1 MSDDYPTE
9 AELERIEKWDC
20 IPEQAG
26 HELMAFVQGIWYFAE
41 WGWHRDGDDYY
52 ISTGG
57 WSGDESIITALQQ
70 NSLFWSL
77 RHRSTRAGGH
87 YFICLCRHA
96 FSHDLCDACRGTGL
110 LAAEPQPV
118 EESPSGD

>member
-1 MSDDYPTE
+1 MSDYPTE

-26 HELMAFVQGIWYFAE
+26 HDLMAFVQGIWHFAD
-41 WGWHRDGDDYY
+41 WGWHREGDDYY

-57 WSGDESIITALQQ
+57 WSGNESIIDALSQ
-70 NSLFWSL
+70 NFIFWSL
-77 RHRSTRAGGH
+77 RMQSRRAGGH
-87 YFICLCRHA
+87 YLFCLCRDA

-110 LAAEPQPV
+110 LAAKPQPV
-118 EESPSGD
+118 GESPSGD